1 MGVSNKVMEALRA
14 GILLNERVTTLID
27 KVDRMDHDIRHMNDR
42 LIRLETLVEVAKMQQ
57 TQIDKQKNLQVR
69 NNWLTGKTGR
79 RAKRA

>member
-42 LIRLETLVEVAKMQQ
+42 LIRLETLVEVAKTQQ
-57 TQIDKQKNLQVR
+57 TQIDKQKN
-69 NNWLTGKTGR
+69 
-79 RAKRA
+79 

>member
-27 KVDRMDHDIRHMNDR
+27 KVNRMDQDIRHMNDR

-57 TQIDKQKNLQVR
+57 IPPEQP
-69 NNWLTGKTGR
+69 KTGP
-79 RAKRA
+79 